1 MSLLGMVRLVEFLG
15 TGVSVRPADGAATGG
30 RFEIVRVL
38 QSMDSKVC
46 VTVRGTVVPPR
57 PWLMVKEFLGAGPT
71 VGTWRGVAREGG
83 SAGDVAGVGVGVG
96 NGLNEMENIGRLGGD
111 YWDWRD
117 VDYWERRLERLV

>member
-1 MSLLGMVRLVEFLG
+1 MVSLVEFLG
-15 TGVSVRPADGAATGG
+15 TGVSVRSVSGGATGG

-71 VGTWRGVAREGG
+71 VGT
-83 SAGDVAGVGVGVG
+83 
-96 NGLNEMENIGRLGGD
+96 
-111 YWDWRD
+111 
-117 VDYWERRLERLV
+117 